1 MAYATAR
8 CSAKLCQH
16 EERSHNCSLWA
27 RSGALPLC
35 NHPFYDRSRY
45 ERLFGNC
52 TLCGLAARLHDSN
65 APDGQL
71 PTIPTRDKQVQCEA
85 EDSITTNAFLQAR
98 AEHDVAKERLEHC
111 ACVVRTAGPPV
122 LPEWNASWSRSDSTA
137 LSDYSEAYKRA
148 LIFALQ
154 GFDGLCT
161 PDGLRINVSV
171 TRVFGAGVNNFV
183 FAAHRTDAPPSSNDH
198 DVVVRLRVG
207 QLGPAV
213 GTARAGRPPDFDV
226 PSLPSRL
233 ARVPPFLLAQPKALV
248 AAGTCVWPASKR
260 RLLAMVLPRGAAT
273 QADVLASA
281 LHACRER
288 GITSALGCQFDAT
301 WESLRSL
308 HHLTHL
314 QRFVLAEHVVQPG
327 PKRGP
332 REPGCGWL
340 TFGVVAD
347 WEQAERFLGMAQ
359 RRNAKPLGAV
369 GAAAEVLR
377 GVRHGRNSQLC
388 FDRHARLM
396 VCDTDHVDR
405 SLFTTSTMTVPGSTT
420 FEGGVGWMSSRYD
433 VTCAASN
440 TLLRPLLPRFPGLSR
455 LVDEIQARHDAI
467 ATRATGGVVQLSLA
481 CVAGWLHNAAP
492 ALLQAAR
499 QRDGNNNGTGCGG
512 TAAGVDIRC

>member
-8 CSAKLCQH
+8 CSAKLCQR

-71 PTIPTRDKQVQCEA
+71 PTIPMRDKQVQCEA
-85 EDSITTNAFLQAR
+85 EDSATTNAFLQAR
-98 AEHDVAKERLEHC
+98 AEQDAAREKLEHC
-111 ACVVRTAGPPV
+111 ACAVRTAGPPV
-122 LPEWNASWSRSDSTA
+122 LPEWNLSWSKSDSTA
-137 LSDYSEAYKRA
+137 LRDYSEAYKKA
-148 LIFALQ
+148 LVFALQ
-154 GFDGLCT
+154 GFNGLCT
-161 PDGLRINVSV
+161 PNGLRINVSV
-171 TRVFGAGVNNFV
+171 TRIFGAGVNNFV
-183 FAAHRTDAPPSSNDH
+183 FTAHRADAPSSSTDL
-198 DVVVRLRVG
+198 VVRIRVG

-213 GTARAGRPPDFDV
+213 GAARAGRPPDFDV
-226 PSLPSRL
+226 PSLPARF

-248 AAGTCVWPASKR
+248 AAGTCMWPASKR
-260 RLLAMVLPRGAAT
+260 RLLAMVLPRGADT

-281 LHACRER
+281 LHACRKR
-288 GITSALGCQFDAT
+288 GITSALACQLDAT
-301 WESLRSL
+301 WESLRRL

-314 QRFVLAEHVVQPG
+314 QRFVLAEHVIQPG

-347 WEQAERFLGMAQ
+347 WEQAERSLRMAP
-359 RRNAKPLGAV
+359 RRKAEPLGVV
-369 GAAAEVLR
+369 GAAAEVFR

-405 SLFTTSTMTVPGSTT
+405 GLFATSTMTVPGSTN
-420 FEGGVGWMSSRYD
+420 FEGGVGWMSTRYD

-440 TLLRPLLPRFPGLSR
+440 TLLRPLLPRFPGLSQ
-455 LVDEIQARHDAI
+455 LVGEIQARHDAI
-467 ATRATGGVVQLSLA
+467 ATQATGGVVQLSLA

-492 ALLQAAR
+492 ALV
-499 QRDGNNNGTGCGG
+499 QRAVASRPT
-512 TAAGVDIRC
+512 T